1 MGLEA
6 ALGFPC
12 SDAGG
17 SAAPARPQLQ
27 PTSVPPPKVCMAE
40 PAAKQT
46 ALGQRSPT
54 GQVQAAWG
62 NGGSAIRSSGPA
74 LMPPPP
80 LAAPAADAAALSGAV
95 VPPRRKG
102 CLGEPPQSTPWITK
116 KGGGGSCGS
125 NSASA
130 AERVQQQTGFSLKG
144 WPKPP
149 STVLA
154 TAPSKVTAGPP
165 VGEAAANAPPPS
177 RRQQQVPPPR
187 PSPPEEHVSLASHLL
202 DTFVMSDGCSG
213 NEQPLVGRD
222 PYRMNHSGEGVSGSS
237 GAQQG
242 GSNSMGLGVDA
253 LGLDD
258 EELAKEVAARM
269 QRHRAKRLRKKL

>member
-12 SDAGG
+12 SAAGG
-17 SAAPARPQLQ
+17 STAPARPQLQ
-27 PTSVPPPKVCMAE
+27 PASAPPPKFCMPE
-40 PAAKQT
+40 PAAKQP
-46 ALGQRSPT
+46 ALSQRAPT
-54 GQVQAAWG
+54 GKVKAVGG
-62 NGGSAIRSSGPA
+62 NGSANRSSGPM

-80 LAAPAADAAALSGAV
+80 LATPAAAAAALSGAV
-95 VPPRRKG
+95 VPPRRPG
-102 CLGEPPQSTPWITK
+102 CLGEPPQATPWITK

-130 AERVQQQTGFSLKG
+130 ERVQQQPGCSLGG

-154 TAPSKVTAGPP
+154 TAPAKVTAGPTA
-165 VGEAAANAPPPS
+165 GKAAAAVPPSS

-213 NEQPLVGRD
+213 NEQIPGRD
-222 PYRMNHSGEGVSGSS
+222 PYSMNHHSGGGASGSS

-242 GSNSMGLGVDA
+242 GSNSVGHGADA

-269 QRHRAKRLRKKL
+269 LRHRAKRLRRKI